1 MPDQPVALPPQG
13 DKLEDVETDD
23 EDRIAGCQPSLR
35 QPGGHPRHL
44 RMESAPAARQRRS
57 APTLGLPLL
66 PAALAAWAVG
76 TRWALSPLAIWVRL
90 LPAACSRLIASIT

>member
-44 RMESAPAARQRRS
+44 RMESAPAAEAQTSGRS
-57 APTLGLPLL
+57 CGFTQWAHERCLGHV
-66 PAALAAWAVG
+66 AAV
-76 TRWALSPLAIWVRL
+76 TDP
-90 LPAACSRLIASIT
+90 